1 VDAPRTLI
9 DLLLRRSEGNPDGTA
24 YLLVERSGPDGT
36 TGTTEPTE
44 QTGTPG
50 PAGPAGTGD
59 VRARSLSYGEL
70 DLAARALACWLLD
83 RRMAGQRVLILLD
96 DAGLFAKALFG
107 CLYAGAVPT
116 PCPAPNG
123 RRSADERVLSIVKD
137 ALVSV
142 VLTDRES
149 APSVSRLL
157 SAAGRTGLPC
167 LALDDIEL
175 PPGEQWRRPDLD
187 PDALAVLQYT
197 SGSTRDPRGARLTHR
212 NLLANQGE
220 LVELLGTGPHAR
232 VGGWLPLHHD
242 MGLSGLLLHP
252 LWLGTTG
259 VIMPTADFAR
269 RPARWLHTISS
280 YGVTVSGGPDIAY
293 ELCTRKTTDEQL
305 AGLDLSGWQVAVN
318 GSEPVRAETMAAF
331 AERFGPVGFRP
342 DAFVPA
348 YGLAESTLLTA
359 GRRAR
364 VRQAPQPHRV
374 DAAALEH
381 GEFAPEVPG
390 RPVRTLVGCGA
401 PVTPDNDMRIVDPD
415 SGRVLPE
422 DRVGEIWTRGA
433 SVADGYWKRPLESR
447 STFGQTTA
455 DGETG
460 FLRTGDLG
468 VLHRGELFVTGRLRD
483 MVVVA
488 GRNLHP
494 QDIEHR
500 IQQLSGLFGATAV
513 FGAEPGRNRV
523 VVVQEVRVGRRY
535 DLDLA
540 ALAREIRACVAR
552 DFEVRATHV
561 QLVRPGTIRRTS
573 SGKIQ
578 RAAMRQLFLAGQLPA
593 LTTVS
598 GTPVR

>member
-1 VDAPRTLI
+1 MDAPRTLI
-9 DLLLRRSEGNPDGTA
+9 DLLLRRSEADPDGTA
-24 YLLVERSGPDGT
+24 YLLVDGSGP
-36 TGTTEPTE
+36 ESPVN
-44 QTGTPG
+44 
-50 PAGPAGTGD
+50 D
-59 VRARSLSYGEL
+59 VRVRSLSYGEL
-70 DLAARALACWLLD
+70 DRSARALACWLRD
-83 RRMAGQRVLILLD
+83 RRMACQRVLILQD
-96 DAGLFAKALFG
+96 DAELFAKALFG

-116 PCPAPNG
+116 PCPVPDG
-123 RRSADERVLSIVKD
+123 RRSADERVLSVVKD
-137 ALVSV
+137 AMVSA
-142 VLTDRES
+142 VLTDHAS
-149 APSVSRLL
+149 APGVSRLL

-175 PPGEQWRRPDLD
+175 PPGADWQRPDVD
-187 PDALAVLQYT
+187 PDAPAVLQYT

-220 LVELLGTGPHAR
+220 LVELLGTGPQAR

-269 RPARWLHTISS
+269 RPVRWLHVISVC
-280 YGVTVSGGPDIAY
+280 GVTVSGGPDIAY
-293 ELCTRKTTDEQL
+293 ELCTRKTAEEQL
-305 AGLDLSGWQVAVN
+305 SGLDLSGWQVAVN
-318 GSEPVRAETMAAF
+318 GSEPVRAETMEAF
-331 AERFGPVGFRP
+331 AERFGPAGFRP
-342 DAFVPA
+342 EAFVPA

-359 GRRAR
+359 GRRAWP
-364 VRQAPQPHRV
+364 RQPPQPHGV
-374 DAAALEH
+374 DAAALER
-381 GEFAPEVPG
+381 GEFAPAVPG
-390 RPVRTLVGCGA
+390 RPASTLVGCGA

-433 SVADGYWKRPLESR
+433 SVADGYWNRPLESR
-447 STFGQTTA
+447 GTFGQTTA

-468 VLHRGELFVTGRLRD
+468 VLHGGELFVTGRIRD

-500 IQQLSGLFGATAV
+500 IQQLSDLFGATAV

-535 DLDLA
+535 DLDLS
-540 ALAREIRACVAR
+540 ALARKIRACVAR
-552 DFEVRATHV
+552 DFEVRVTHV
-561 QLVRPGTIRRTS
+561 HLVRPGTIRRTS

-578 RAAMRQLFLAGQLPA
+578 RAAMRQLFLAGRLPA
-593 LTTVS
+593 LTTVT
-598 GTPVR
+598 GPPMR